1 MSISESL
8 IGQPNKENKMQIS
21 GRPISNTTLDN
32 YKTRMLSYL
41 CKKAESDRDK
51 ALGSLSLL
59 LDNGV
64 GIGDHSTGDYHK
76 NLDEALDLL
85 VDARDRLETLQEHFG

>member
-1 MSISESL
+1 MGISESL
-8 IGQPNKENKMQIS
+8 VGPSDKENKMQVS
-21 GRPISNTTLDN
+21 QVDPNAPPDN
-32 YKTRMLSYL
+32 YKTRMLSSL
-41 CKKAESDRDK
+41 RKKAESDRDK

-64 GIGDHSTGDYHK
+64 GIGDHSTEDYYK

-85 VDARDRLETLQEHFG
+85 VDARDRLETLQEYFG

>member
-8 IGQPNKENKMQIS
+8 IGSLDKEDKMQVS
-21 GRPISNTTLDN
+21 DAALDN

-41 CKKAESDRDK
+41 RKKAESDRDK
-51 ALGSLSLL
+51 ALGSFSLL

-64 GIGDHSTGDYHK
+64 GIGDHSTEDYYK
-76 NLDEALDLL
+76 NLDGALDIL
-85 VDARDRLETLQEHFG
+85 VDAEDRLEILQKYFG

>member
-8 IGQPNKENKMQIS
+8 IGQPNKENRMQVS
-21 GRPISNTTLDN
+21 DASLDN
-32 YKTRMLSYL
+32 YKTRMLSSL
-41 CKKAESDRDK
+41 RKKAESDRDK
-51 ALGSLSLL
+51 ALGSFSLL

-64 GIGDHSTGDYHK
+64 GIGDHSTEDYYK

-85 VDARDRLETLQEHFG
+85 VDARDRLETLQEYFG

>member
-8 IGQPNKENKMQIS
+8 IGQSNKENKMQ
-21 GRPISNTTLDN
+21 DN
-32 YKTRMLSYL
+32 YKVRMLSYL
-41 CKKAESDRDK
+41 RKKAESDRDK

-64 GIGDHSTGDYHK
+64 GIGDHSTGDYYK

-85 VDARDRLETLQEHFG
+85 VDAKDRLETLQEYFG

>member
-41 CKKAESDRDK
+41 CKKAESDRAK
-51 ALGSLSLL
+51 ALGSLRLL

-85 VDARDRLETLQEHFG
+85 VDARDRLETLQEYFG

>member
-8 IGQPNKENKMQIS
+8 IGQSNKENKMQ
-21 GRPISNTTLDN
+21 DN
-32 YKTRMLSYL
+32 YKVRMLSYL
-41 CKKAESDRDK
+41 RKKAESDRDK

>member
-8 IGQPNKENKMQIS
+8 IGSLDKEKKMQV
-21 GRPISNTTLDN
+21 TDATLDN
-32 YKTRMLSYL
+32 YKVKLLSYL
-41 CKKAESDRDK
+41 RKKAESDRDK
-51 ALGSLSLL
+51 ALGSLGLL

-76 NLDEALDLL
+76 NLDEALDIL
-85 VDARDRLETLQEHFG
+85 VDARDRLETLQEYFG

>member
-21 GRPISNTTLDN
+21 DTSLDN
-32 YKTRMLSYL
+32 YKVRMLSYL
-41 CKKAESDRDK
+41 RKKAESDRDK

-85 VDARDRLETLQEHFG
+85 VDARDRLETLQEYFG